1 MDKGM
6 EVRMKIRINRVEAA
20 LAVIQKF
27 VERKRREA
35 TWPDVGAMGEVADQ
49 LEEVVGFIQSE

>member
-20 LAVIQKF
+20 LAVIKDF

-35 TWPDVGAMGEVADQ
+35 TWPDVGAMAEVADN
-49 LEEVVGFIQSE
+49 LEEIADFIQSE